1 MSRFAVSTAL
11 LLAAVAASTGCVS
24 ASESDTPE
32 DSEDGQI
39 LGADNKEDS
48 VWFVED
54 NSWESE
60 AVLRFVNSASYDQLT
75 NDAGLTSWPAKSIA
89 NAKKPIK
96 TLTDLDAL
104 SWVGPVTFSELR
116 SYAVDHGFGPKL
128 GEEYAPANEQQAID
142 NTMMAMSALML
153 KRYAGGGE
161 YKRGQHAKAH
171 GCVDATFHV
180 ADNVPAAQRVGLF
193 GQPGDFRAIVRY
205 SNGDSTVKADSEK
218 DVRGMAIKVIG
229 VDGTKLMP
237 EEATATTQDF
247 LLISHPTLMVRNVLK
262 YADLAQRM
270 ASGNQLSLV
279 TFFLSLNPA
288 DWEIRGITTLLG
300 MVSHK
305 VPNPIAAK
313 YFSTTPYALG
323 ANAAVKY
330 SAQPCVEVPE
340 SVPANPGPDYL
351 RDALKTSLAS
361 GGACFDFYVQPQV
374 DPRIQPIEDPS
385 IEWKTP
391 MVKVA
396 TLTIPQ
402 QTFDSAEQ
410 TAACE
415 NLSFTPWHSLPE
427 HRPLGGINR
436 ARKAV
441 YKAMSTMR
449 HSHNGAAQ
457 TEPR

>member
-1 MSRFAVSTAL
+1 MFRTTFSTAL
-11 LLAAVAASTGCVS
+11 MVAALAGCVS
-24 ASESDTPE
+24 SSTDADQPE
-32 DSEDGQI
+32 DAEDGQI

-54 NSWESE
+54 NSWDSE
-60 AVLRFVNSASYDQLT
+60 AVLRFVNTASYDQLT
-75 NDAGLTSWPAKSIA
+75 NEAGLTSWPAKSIA

-116 SYAVDHGFGPKL
+116 SYAVDHGFGPKV
-128 GEEYAPANEQQAID
+128 GEEYAPANEEQAIN
-142 NTMMAMSALML
+142 NTMAAMSALMF
-153 KRYAGGGE
+153 KRYATTDTF
-161 YKRGQHAKAH
+161 KRGQHAKAH

-180 ADNVPAAQRVGLF
+180 ENNVPAAQRLGLF
-193 GQPGDFRAIVRY
+193 AQPGDFRAIVRY
-205 SNGDSTVKADSEK
+205 SNGDSTVKADNEK

-229 VDGTKLMP
+229 VDGEKIMP

-288 DWEIRGITTLLG
+288 DWELHGLTTILA

-305 VPNPIAAK
+305 VPNPLAAK

-330 SAQPCVEVPE
+330 SAQPCVAVPE
-340 SVPANPGPDYL
+340 SVPTNPGPDYL
-351 RDALKTSLAS
+351 RDALKSSLAS
-361 GGACFDFYVQPQV
+361 GDACFNFYVQPQV
-374 DPRIQPIEDPS
+374 DARTQPIEDPT

-402 QTFDSAEQ
+402 QTFDSAAQ
-410 TAACE
+410 TETCE

-441 YKAMSTMR
+441 YKAISGIR
-449 HSHNGAAQ
+449 HMHNGAAQ